1 MSDKSERYTVTAETY
16 RQTRSRALK
25 QDEKPIKFGDA
36 CGHSDKYILSS
47 CLLCERS
54 PTELS
59 TPEITVTIAHIKSSQ
74 SSSAVVW

>member
-1 MSDKSERYTVTAETY
+1 MSDKSERYTVASETY

-25 QDEKPIKFGDA
+25 RNEKPIKFGDA
-36 CGHSDKYILSS
+36 CSHSS
-47 CLLCERS
+47 LLCERS

-74 SSSAVVW
+74 SSSAVV